1 MTSRRDRIAEYFTR
15 QYDTK
20 TGTPAENVES
30 LFSADL
36 VFHLTGD
43 RTMGRPELITLCELL
58 RRTRHDR
65 TTTVEEFDADG
76 DVVSFVLRINGKDP
90 VTGHEVSVG
99 TRTTYRFGEDDLVV
113 EVRQEDPSQVEQAVR
128 AAGVRL

>member
-1 MTSRRDRIAEYFTR
+1 MTTRRDRIAEYFER
-15 QYDTK
+15 QYDTR
-20 TGTPAENVES
+20 TGSTVDNVES
-30 LFSADL
+30 LFSDEL

-43 RTMGRPELITLCELL
+43 RTMGRPELITLCDLL

-65 TTTVEEFDADG
+65 TTTVEEFEEDG
-76 DVVSFVLRINGKDP
+76 DDVSFVLRIVGKDP

-99 TRTTYRFGEDDLVV
+99 TRTRYRFLDDKVV
-113 EVRQEDPSQVEQAVR
+113 EVWQDDPSQVEQAVR